1 MNRNARAAANST
13 RLPLIVQSSRRLC
26 NSPDSLEFPDFW
38 CGQHQTRL
46 RLVAKVLRSALSH
59 MRQYSD

>member
-13 RLPLIVQSSRRLC
+13 RLPLIVQSSQRFC
-26 NSPDSLEFPDFW
+26 NLPDSLEFPDF
-38 CGQHQTRL
+38 CDQHHQTE
-46 RLVAKVLRSALSH
+46 VGCNGTFLRSAPSH